1 MYHAPVPL
9 DVDEQEFE
17 SSELA
22 PEPVGAET
30 GSDRLR
36 EAHLLHGQV
45 EARALFAPY
54 FAIVGVGAAL
64 LTGWAMFGAVRLEL
78 IVGWVAIVSFLN
90 WAVCR
95 RALEAAAWGGKNQR
109 PHRTWVS
116 VAEALGLACVW
127 ASLPTYAFATQA
139 PDVQIVIGGAMAAM
153 VTAAVALSAVPAA
166 SFTWISTL
174 TAAFC
179 LTYFFGSRSLDPKLG
194 LTFLGVAAVGIFG
207 IARLTRWTF
216 EQLQTIARTRTQ
228 AESIR
233 LLLKEYEHR
242 GVGWLWQDDAENR
255 VVYISSRMTALLG
268 RTSAANFSIPAC
280 ARPRSSANGNRAA
293 CSRPSARSTSVSVG
307 SVASARP

>member
-9 DVDEQEFE
+9 DVDEQELE
-17 SSELA
+17 PADVA

-36 EAHLLHGQV
+36 EAHLIAGQI

-54 FAIVGVGAAL
+54 FAITGVGAAL
-64 LTGWAMFGAVRLEL
+64 LTAWGMFGSVRLEL
-78 IVGWVAIVSFLN
+78 IVGWVAVVAFGN

-95 RALEAAAWGGKNQR
+95 RALEAAAWGGKAAAQKPQR
-109 PHRTWVS
+109 KWLPVVEA
-116 VAEALGLACVW
+116 VALAATW

-139 PDVQIVIGGAMAAM
+139 PEVQVVIGGAMAAM
-153 VTAAVALSAVPAA
+153 IIAAIALAAVPAA
-166 SFTWISTL
+166 SIAWITAL

-179 LTYFFGSRSLDPKLG
+179 LAYYFGTRTLDPKLG

-207 IARLTRWTF
+207 VVRITRWTF

-242 GVGWLWQDDAENR
+242 GVGWLWQVDSENR

-268 RTSAANFSIPAC
+268 R
-280 ARPRSSANGNRAA
+280 
-293 CSRPSARSTSVSVG
+293 STSQLIGHSLPSSLG
-307 SVASARP
+307 GNSALGRTLLARQPF